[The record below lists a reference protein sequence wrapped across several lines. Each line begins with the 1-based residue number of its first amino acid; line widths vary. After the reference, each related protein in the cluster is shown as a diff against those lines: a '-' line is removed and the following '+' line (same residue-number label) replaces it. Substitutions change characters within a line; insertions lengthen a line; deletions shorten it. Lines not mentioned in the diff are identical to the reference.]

1 MEDSSLDTGFDA
13 PADLKIPIGIGIAG
27 IIIGG
32 LALII
37 AYVDR
42 GKIERFTTKVNADIE
57 DVRQEANRASAGQ
70 GVNGESAK
78 EVAALREELESLRA
92 QVRSGFDAVNANYA
106 TLSETVNALSAR
118 RGGNASAR
126 GNSNS
131 GAPRPAAN
139 NAPANTT
146 EVSASGEYTVV
157 SGDSFYRIARKVGC
171 KVADLE
177 KLNPDVESAR
187 LRIGQKIKVPTKE

>member
-42 GKIERFTTKVNADIE
+42 GKIERFTTKMNADIE
-57 DVRQEANRASAGQ
+57 EVRQDASRAAAGQ
-70 GVNGESAK
+70 GVNGESAR
-78 EVAALREELESLRA
+78 EIAALREELEALRA
-92 QVRSGFDAVNANYA
+92 QVTSSFDSVSANYTA
-106 TLSETVNALSAR
+106 LSETVNALSTR
-118 RGGNASAR
+118 RGGNAAAGNAGSAR
-126 GNSNS
+126 
-131 GAPRPAAN
+131 PAN
-139 NAPANTT
+139 NAT
-146 EVSASGEYTVV
+146 SAASTSGEYTIVA
-157 SGDSFYRIARKVGC
+157 GDNFWKIARKLGC

-177 KLNPDVESAR
+177 NLNPDVESAR
-187 LRIGQKIKVPTKE
+187 LRVGQKIKVPTKD